1 MAFWTIGTFAHMGG
15 VSVQTLHHWDHMG
28 LLSPRTRSQKG
39 YRHYCEAD
47 LAKLQQIVALKFFGC
62 ELKEIKAIL
71 EKKCS
76 LLEHLCAQERLLQ
89 DKVDALT
96 HALTLLRQARA
107 KEEQGQSIAWETT
120 RELIEVYHM
129 TQNLEH
135 PWVKEIF
142 NQEEL
147 KEYAAFQK
155 ELHEAPDNAKRD
167 AFIKDW
173 HAFVADL
180 NAALTKM
187 PESEEGVALA
197 ARCMTLING
206 IYGPEH
212 EHLRTKKFETGF
224 GEGKGFDETGFT
236 KESVA
241 WLEKAMNVYWKR
253 RLQAL
258 FQASIDQRLSLW
270 EVLLTD
276 MYGYD
281 ASRRQ
286 GFVRDLLSQDFLN
299 PEEKAWIQEVCVG

>member
-1 MAFWTIGTFAHMGG
+1 
-15 VSVQTLHHWDHMG
+15 
-28 LLSPRTRSQKG
+28 
-39 YRHYCEAD
+39 
-47 LAKLQQIVALKFFGC
+47 
-62 ELKEIKAIL
+62 
-71 EKKCS
+71 
-76 LLEHLCAQERLLQ
+76 
-89 DKVDALT
+89 
-96 HALTLLRQARA
+96 
-107 KEEQGQSIAWETT
+107 
-120 RELIEVYHM
+120 M

-142 NQEEL
+142 NHEEL

-155 ELHEAPDNAKRD
+155 ELHEAPHEIRD

-212 EHLRTKKFETGF
+212 AHLRTKKFETGF
-224 GEGKGFDETGFT
+224 GEGKGFEETGFT

-253 RLQAL
+253 RVKAL
-258 FQASIDQRLSLW
+258 FQASIDQRLALW
-270 EVLLTD
+270 EALLTD

-281 ASRRQ
+281 ASRRRAFTEQ
-286 GFVRDLLSQDFLN
+286 LLKEDLLSTA
-299 PEEKAWIQEVCVG
+299 EKMWIEEVCVI